1 MRGVGGRIY
10 DMVTN
15 PSRFDVNGLLGVLAG
30 GTVAVLLGVL
40 RLRLWWWP
48 LHPFGYLAANCWGM
62 HWYWQAFFVG
72 WLLKTLVVRYG
83 GLQLY
88 RRMVPLMIGLLV
100 GDQVGAGLR
109 VLLTIISKNM

>member
-1 MRGVGGRIY
+1 MY
-10 DMVTN
+10 ELVTN
-15 PSRFDVNGLLGVLAG
+15 PTPFEPAGLIAVSAG
-30 GTVAVLLGVL
+30 AAVAVILGML

-88 RRMVPLMIGLLV
+88 RRMVPLAIGLLV
-100 GDQVGAGLR
+100 GDQVAAGLR
-109 VLLTIISKNM
+109 VLLTIISKSM